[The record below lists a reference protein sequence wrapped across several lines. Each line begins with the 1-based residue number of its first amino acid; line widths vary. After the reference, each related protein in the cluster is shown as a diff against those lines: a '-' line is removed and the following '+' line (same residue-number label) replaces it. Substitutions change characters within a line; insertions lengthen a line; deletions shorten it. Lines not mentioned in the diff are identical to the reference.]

1 MSRNY
6 RFDNIKFILIT
17 LVVFGHFLEL
27 IDGRAADNLYRI
39 IYLFHIPAFIFITGY
54 FAKFNPS
61 KIIRTLII
69 PYVVLQLLYLPYHNL
84 FILEKDTVTLQFTK
98 PYWLLW
104 YLMTVAF
111 YYLLIP
117 FFETNNRQKQILI
130 VTAAVVVSL
139 LAGFEENIGYFLSL
153 SRFFTFLPFFLA
165 GYYFAKTDKSEK
177 EVSKKEISFI
187 LPAVAVIGTIF
198 SIIYIINAPIC
209 YQVLYGSY
217 SYEAMTYGPGIKFLL
232 TMFAV
237 CWIILLLYVVPDIK
251 IAGISFIGK
260 NTFSI
265 FVLHGFL
272 IKLADKLNLFAYSEI
287 KNLLLA
293 FLLTGAILILFGNKY
308 TAGLF
313 QFLLCG
319 SCKKDANKFRHS

>member
-17 LVVFGHFLEL
+17 LVVYGHFLEL
-27 IDGRAADNLYRI
+27 IDGQTSDNLYRI

-117 FFETNNRQKQILI
+117 FFETNNRRKQILI
-130 VTAAVVVSL
+130 IAATVVVSL
-139 LAGFEENIGYFLSL
+139 LAGFDENIDYFLSL

-177 EVSKKEISFI
+177 KEFSFF
-187 LPAVAVIGTIF
+187 LPAAAVIGIIL
-198 SIIYIINAPIC
+198 SIVYIINAPIRH
-209 YQVLYGSY
+209 QVLYGSY
-217 SYEAMTYGPGIKFLL
+217 SYEAMTYGPGTKFLL

-237 CWIILLLYVVPDIK
+237 CWIILLLYVVPNKK

-272 IKLADKLNLFAYSEI
+272 IKLTDKFNLFTYSEI
-287 KNLLLA
+287 NNLLLA
-293 FLLTGAILILFGNKY
+293 FLLTGAALIFLGNKY
-308 TAGLF
+308 TACIF

-319 SCKKDANKFRHS
+319 FCKKRR

>member
-17 LVVFGHFLEL
+17 LVVYGHFLEL
-27 IDGRAADNLYRI
+27 IDGQAADNLYRI

-117 FFETNNRQKQILI
+117 FFETSNRQKQFLI
-130 VTAAVVVSL
+130 VTAAVVISL
-139 LAGFEENIGYFLSL
+139 LAGFDENIGYFLSL

-165 GYYFAKTDKSEK
+165 GYYFAKTDRSEK
-177 EVSKKEISFI
+177 RVSKKEISFI
-187 LPAVAVIGTIF
+187 LSAAAVIGIIL
-198 SIIYIINAPIC
+198 SIVYIINAPIRH
-209 YQVLYGSY
+209 QILYGSY
-217 SYEAMTYGPGIKFLL
+217 SYEAMTYGPGTKFLL

-237 CWIILLLYVVPDIK
+237 CWIILLLYVVPNKK

-272 IKLADKLNLFAYSEI
+272 IKLTDKFNLFTYSEI
-287 KNLLLA
+287 NNLLLA
-293 FLLTGAILILFGNKY
+293 LLLTGTALIFLGNKY
-308 TAGLF
+308 TACIF

-319 SCKKDANKFRHS
+319 FCKKRR

>member
-17 LVVFGHFLEL
+17 LVVYGHFLEL
-27 IDGRAADNLYRI
+27 IDGQAADNLYRI

-84 FILEKDTVTLQFTK
+84 FILEKDTVTMQFTK

-117 FFETNNRQKQILI
+117 FFETSNRQKQFLI
-130 VTAAVVVSL
+130 VTAAVVISL
-139 LAGFEENIGYFLSL
+139 LAGFDENIGYFLSL

-165 GYYFAKTDKSEK
+165 GYYLAKTDKSE
-177 EVSKKEISFI
+177 KKEISFI
-187 LPAVAVIGTIF
+187 LPAAAVIGIIF
-198 SIIYIINAPIC
+198 SIFYIINAPIRH
-209 YQVLYGSY
+209 QVLYGSY
-217 SYEAMTYGPGIKFLL
+217 SYEAMTYGPGTKFLL

-237 CWIILLLYVVPDIK
+237 CWIILLLYVVPNKK
-251 IAGISFIGK
+251 IAGISYIGK

-272 IKLADKLNLFAYSEI
+272 IKLTDKFNLFAYSEI
-287 KNLLLA
+287 ENLLLA
-293 FLLTGAILILFGNKY
+293 LLLTGTALLFLGNKY
-308 TAGLF
+308 TAVLF

-319 SCKKDANKFRHS
+319 SCKKDDNKFRHS